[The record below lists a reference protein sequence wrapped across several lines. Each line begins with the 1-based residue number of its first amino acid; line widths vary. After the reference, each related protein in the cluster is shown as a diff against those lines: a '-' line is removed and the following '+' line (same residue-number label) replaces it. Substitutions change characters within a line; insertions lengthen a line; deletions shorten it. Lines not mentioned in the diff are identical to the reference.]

1 MIILHTNHGAIKIEL
16 DFDKAPI
23 SAANFQAYAEQGF
36 FAGTLFHRVIPGFMI
51 QGGGLL
57 PNLDRK
63 DSERAPIKNEADN
76 GLKNRRGTLAMART
90 SDPHS
95 ASSQFFINLVDN
107 GFLDYKSSTV
117 QGYGYCVFGQV
128 VEGMEVVDAIAK
140 QPTGNRNGHGDVPKT
155 DVLIESVEVVA

>member
-1 MIILHTNHGAIKIEL
+1 MIILHTSKGSIKIEL

-23 SAANFQAYAEQGF
+23 TAANFQAYAEENF

-57 PNLDRK
+57 PDMERK

-90 SDPHS
+90 GDPHS

-107 GFLDYKSSTV
+107 SFLDFKSQTM
-117 QGYGYCVFGQV
+117 QGWGYCVFGQV
-128 VEGMEVVDAIAK
+128 VDGLDVVDAIAK
-140 QPTGNRNGHGDVPKT
+140 VATGNRNGHGDVPKE
-155 DVLIESVEVVA
+155 DILIERVEVIA